1 MAVCVRH
8 AGVAAVGTCPSCHGG
23 FCAGCRVEE
32 VARELAYC
40 SIACRERGPAG
51 VEPPRAALVSDAD
64 LVAGYRHPVRVGLAL
79 WARCFPTILRHLV
92 PLAIVMSVLILGI
105 ESIGAGAEEPP
116 DVNPELFLGLLALAA
131 IVGAFSM
138 ALTAVLLSHAHTGRV
153 EGSPVA
159 HAVRRFLPWVMVWVL
174 FFSLSLIGTLALI
187 IPGIIVGIR
196 LFWAD
201 EFALVEGVGPFAALR
216 ESWRVTAGYAGP
228 IFALQ
233 FILGLLS
240 YLVLLPA
247 ILLVGAAEAFGV
259 SPLGHA
265 AFVFLATFVVLLCY
279 ASLHAPEVVYF
290 YGLRAHRAQEG
301 AAEG

>member
-23 FCAGCRVEE
+23 FCAGCRVED

-51 VEPPRAALVSDAD
+51 EESPHALVSDAD
-64 LVAGYRHPVRVGLAL
+64 LVAGYRHPVRIGLAL
-79 WARCFPTILRHLV
+79 WGRCFPRILRHLV
-92 PLAIVMSVLILGI
+92 PLAAVMSALILGI
-105 ESIGAGAEEPP
+105 ESIGGGAEEPP
-116 DVNPELFLGLLALAA
+116 DVNPELFLSLLALAA
-131 IVGAFSM
+131 IVAAFSM
-138 ALTAVLLSHAHTGRV
+138 ALTAVLLSHAHTGLV

-159 HAVRRFLPWVMVWVL
+159 HALRRFLPWVMVWIL
-174 FFSLSLIGTLALI
+174 FFTLSLVGTLALI
-187 IPGIIVGIR
+187 IPGIIAGIR

-201 EFALVEGVGPFAALR
+201 EFALIEGVGPFAALR

-240 YLVLLPA
+240 YAVLLPA
-247 ILLVGAAEAFGV
+247 LLLIGAAGAFGV
-259 SPLGHA
+259 GPLGHA
-265 AFVFLATFVVLLCY
+265 AFMFLATLVVMICY

-290 YGLRAHRAQEG
+290 YGLRAHRGLEG
-301 AAEG
+301 TAEA